1 MTPVS
6 PEKPV
11 KILDKA
17 GFKIIRQRGSHI
29 ITMND
34 KKVRIVVPMH
44 PIKDVKPS
52 LVNMIIKEASLT
64 REEILKLLREL

>member
-1 MTPVS
+1 
-6 PEKPV
+6 
-11 KILDKA
+11 
-17 GFKIIRQRGSHI
+17 
-29 ITMND
+29 MND